1 MGIPIILTTKATI
14 HAITHCPT
22 TTPDAHRAPNSLLI
36 EAMAATH
43 GVYKRQKTSRLAAP
57 SGFSISAKDAVLPNS
72 TDSVDTTLSFA
83 IKPVINAVEILQSPN
98 PRGANN
104 GAI

>member
-1 MGIPIILTTKATI
+1 MAIPIILTTKATI

-43 GVYKRQKTSRLAAP
+43 GVYKRQKTR
-57 SGFSISAKDAVLPNS
+57 K
-72 TDSVDTTLSFA
+72 
-83 IKPVINAVEILQSPN
+83 
-98 PRGANN
+98 
-104 GAI
+104 

>member
-1 MGIPIILTTKATI
+1 MAIPIILTTKATI

-22 TTPDAHRAPNSLLI
+22 TTPAAHRVPNSLLI

-57 SGFSISAKDAVLPNS
+57 SGFSISARDAVFTKQHRQRRYHTFLCHKAC
-72 TDSVDTTLSFA
+72 D
-83 IKPVINAVEILQSPN
+83 QC
-98 PRGANN
+98 G
-104 GAI
+104 